1 MAELGDPFETIGDFF
16 EKVNDVE
23 RIILF
28 ESCQDGDLRE
38 IKHWF
43 EVTNIDKKDII
54 EVSLRLRNFELQTL
68 LHVAALYGRACLVKY
83 LIEYYKEYQININTL
98 LDKHSNSPFHLAC
111 SRGFPQS
118 MKTEHK
124 LDAGYDR
131 TERYYILLSLLDNGA
146 TINLKALTS
155 RKANSPLHWCIYHG
169 DFASSL
175 LVFLLDPYQVFY
187 KNEQDQVPFD
197 VIHGYIV
204 NRHYRRTQDGLWIIE
219 HLLLLM
225 RDWLRKY
232 SLELNDLKDKT
243 KSNIQKLR
251 VGFSETKDGKI
262 LKDPAEI
269 AQYNIDQLISPVAD
283 EFGGSRL

>member
-38 IKHWF
+38 IQTWF
-43 EVTNIDKKDII
+43 EVTNIDKRDII
-54 EVSLRLRNFELQTL
+54 KVSLLLRNFDQQTL

-83 LIEYYKEYQININTL
+83 LIQYYISYEINIDTL
-98 LDKHSNSPFHLAC
+98 LDKYSNTPFHLAC

-131 TERYYILLSLLDNGA
+131 TERYYILLTLLDNGA

-187 KNEQDQVPFD
+187 RNQQTQIPFD
-197 VIHGYIV
+197 VIYGYIS
-204 NRHYRRTQDGLWIIE
+204 NKHYRRTQDGLWIIE

-232 SLELNDLKDKT
+232 CMALNDIKDKT
-243 KSNIQKLR
+243 KSNLGRLR
-251 VGFSETKDGKI
+251 VEFSGTKDGKI
-262 LKDPAEI
+262 LMEAGEI
-269 AQYNIDQLISPVAD
+269 A
-283 EFGGSRL
+283 